1 MIIVNLILKSF
12 PQKMYFIHDPNQ
24 DDAMCE
30 PLTGRLVL
38 PWVSKMI
45 SVYTYGYCLCI
56 ERVSFTL
63 SCHVVMSG
71 YICISCH

>member
-30 PLTGRLVL
+30 PQNWQAGFALGIKNDFSLYLWVL
-38 PWVSKMI
+38 GTACV
-45 SVYTYGYCLCI
+45 
-56 ERVSFTL
+56 
-63 SCHVVMSG
+63 
-71 YICISCH
+71 